1 MSVLSDAS
9 TMVSGA
15 DLVSAMALEE
25 RLLGD
30 LRSALARQRE
40 GVSEDDPATLD
51 AATLI
56 VSRSV
61 LTLEQARRRRE
72 QIMQLL
78 TGGEPA
84 TYAVIEELTAE
95 VPDLAHARTTLRNE
109 AQMAVREL
117 ALNQAIL
124 ARALKAGDAYLQTLF
139 TSVTDG
145 PGEYGQ
151 HSGVKER
158 PTPSGV
164 VLNTRA

>member
-1 MSVLSDAS
+1 MSVISDAS
-9 TMVSGA
+9 TMVSGE
-15 DLVSAMALEE
+15 DLVAAMALEE

-30 LRSALARQRE
+30 LRNALARQRE

-84 TYAVIEELTAE
+84 TYSVIEELTAE
-95 VPDLAHARTTLRNE
+95 VPDLATARQSLRNE
-109 AQMAVREL
+109 AQLAVREL

-139 TSVTDG
+139 ASVTDAG
-145 PGEYGQ
+145 AEYGQ
-151 HSGVKER
+151 HAGVKER